1 MRPSPARLPLVAAIL
16 VAALALALGACGG
29 SDEGGGAISVSDS
42 WARATAPSQEMGA
55 LYAQIAGG
63 PDADRLVN
71 VEVSSRVAADAQ
83 IHETVMAEGSMD
95 HGDASMGDHMD
106 GAMTMREVDGIDIPA
121 DGTVELKPG
130 GYHVMLMGLKKPLA
144 VGDVFDTTFV
154 FEKAG
159 AINVSVTVRE
169 S

>member
-1 MRPSPARLPLVAAIL
+1 MRTPPIRPSLLAAIL

-29 SDEGGGAISVSDS
+29 SDDGDATVAVTDA

-55 LYAQIAGG
+55 LYAEITGG
-63 PDADRLVN
+63 PEADRLVN
-71 VEVSSRVAADAQ
+71 VEVAARVAADAQ
-83 IHETVMAEGSMD
+83 IHETVMADGSMD
-95 HGDASMGDHMD
+95 HGDDAMADHMD

-121 DGTVELKPG
+121 DATVALKPG